1 MSNIKNKS
9 YVELDIGK
17 IKKDAIEVVREAAK
31 LFADRKAAENTFE
44 KGACDYVTKVDSAVQ
59 SFIQEKLYALYPE
72 ILFLSEE
79 KDNSDVDIGDILWV
93 LDPVDGTTNLIYD
106 YKMSAISLA
115 LLVGGKPI
123 FGVVYNP
130 YSDEMFSAMWGEGS
144 YLNGKR
150 IYCRKP
156 ASLSESL
163 IAIGTTPYHK
173 EEADEIFELFK
184 RLFKDGRDLRRSGSA
199 ALDLAHVAAG
209 RLDLYLEKRLKIWDY
224 AAGTLIVREAGGVVC
239 DYAGNER
246 KMDMVGDVI
255 AGCEDVVLEVVERY
269 L

>member
-1 MSNIKNKS
+1 MSKSKNKP
-9 YVELDIGK
+9 YQEFDIRK
-17 IKKDAIEVVREAAK
+17 IEKEVTKVVREAAK
-31 LFADRKAAENTFE
+31 LFADRKAAENTVE
-44 KGACDYVTKVDSAVQ
+44 KGSCDYVTMVDNEVQ
-59 SFIQEKLYALYPE
+59 NFIQKKLYKLYPE

-79 KDNSDVDIGDILWV
+79 KDNSDVDIGDVLWV

-115 LLVGGKPI
+115 LIVGGKPLM
-123 FGVVYNP
+123 GVVYNP
-130 YSDEMFSAMWGEGS
+130 YSDEMFSAIWGEGS

-156 ASLSESL
+156 AALSESL

-173 EEADEIFELFK
+173 EEADEIFDLFK

-209 RLDLYLEKRLKIWDY
+209 RIDIYLEKRLKIWDY

-246 KMDMVGDVI
+246 EMDMVGDVI
-255 AGCEDVVLEVVERY
+255 AGCEDVVKEIVEKY